1 MHKGLSV
8 VEAAGQPRPKQRWI
22 DMAQAQEDA
31 RGKRNGQARGALKSR
46 ATDVLDDF
54 AELRKD
60 VNKLAEAAN
69 KAARAEVR
77 NAGKRLETFGR
88 DVRSRAEDRLTY
100 VNDKVRTHPGAAL
113 GVSLGAGV
121 LLGMFLMRRR

>member
-1 MHKGLSV
+1 
-8 VEAAGQPRPKQRWI
+8 
-22 DMAQAQEDA
+22 MAQAQEDA

>member
-1 MHKGLSV
+1 
-8 VEAAGQPRPKQRWI
+8 
-22 DMAQAQEDA
+22 MAQLQEDG
-31 RGKRNGQARGALKSR
+31 RGKRNGHAREALKSR

-77 NAGKRLETFGR
+77 NASKRLEVFGR
-88 DVRSRAEDRLTY
+88 GVRSSAEDRLGY
-100 VNDKVRTHPGAAL
+100 VRETVRERPAAAL
-113 GVSLGAGV
+113 GLSLGAGL
-121 LLGMFLMRRR
+121 LLGMLFMRRR